1 MRRTNKLCYLSISI
15 ILVVITYVFIA
26 GNFFNISLSANQNI
40 SSDINSLQENLYP
53 GIKEK
58 IQNLQTKYPNWKFK
72 IFYTDLDW
80 SDVIANEYTGH
91 GSSPRNLVQA
101 NSSYD
106 REWICSICGNK
117 VYDTG
122 NWVCASEKAI
132 KYMMDPRNSLN
143 ENDIFQFEE
152 LTNNGANRDTLKS
165 MLSGS
170 FLDDYKYVDCII
182 NAGKINNVNPYYLA
196 ARILQEQGKNG
207 SYLSRGQGYNGQY
220 VGYYNLFNIGAT
232 GGSEEKVVLN
242 GLAKAQKEGW
252 TSIEKSIEG
261 GSKFVAESYIA
272 KGQNTLYLQKFDVD
286 NTSDG
291 LYWHQYMQNIMAAQ
305 SEGSRLKST
314 YESINAVNSEHTFI
328 IPVYRN
334 MLQTASPRPNS
345 GEIDTS
351 ITELVRV
358 NVISNIYLRD
368 SPNGNKTGKL
378 LYKDE
383 IVTRLEKA
391 EEKVGGT
398 YWDKVLKA
406 NGEVGYVARQTFD
419 YESTYKLYL
428 IPIEENNSSG
438 NTNNSSDL
446 KKGDVNGDGNITS
459 SDYVLIKNYIM
470 GTGSLDENA
479 KKSADYNEDGSITS
493 SDYVLIKNYIM
504 SN

>member
-143 ENDIFQFEE
+143 ENNIFQFEE

-207 SYLSRGQGYNGQY
+207 TKLSRGYEYNGQT
-220 VGYYNLFNIGAT
+220 VYNPFNIAASGN
-232 GGSEEKVVLN
+232 S
-242 GLAKAQKEGW
+242 Q
-252 TSIEKSIEG
+252 TSIINNAAEYAYSHEWFSLEKALIEG
-261 GSKFVAESYIA
+261 VNFINTKYMDI
-272 KGQNTLYLQKFDVD
+272 GQDTLYFQKFDVIKE
-286 NTSDG
+286 NE
-291 LYWHQYMQNIMAAQ
+291 LYTNQYMQNLLAPT
-305 SEGSRLKST
+305 SESDILLDQ
-314 YESINAVNSEHTFI
+314 YESSNTVDSKLNFI
-328 IPVYRN
+328 IPLYEN
-334 MLQTASPRPNS
+334 MPK
-345 GEIDTS
+345 EIS
-351 ITELVRV
+351 
-358 NVISNIYLRD
+358 
-368 SPNGNKTGKL
+368 
-378 LYKDE
+378 
-383 IVTRLEKA
+383 EK
-391 EEKVGGT
+391 
-398 YWDKVLKA
+398 
-406 NGEVGYVARQTFD
+406 
-419 YESTYKLYL
+419 
-428 IPIEENNSSG
+428 P
-438 NTNNSSDL
+438 
-446 KKGDVNGDGNITS
+446 KK
-459 SDYVLIKNYIM
+459 
-470 GTGSLDENA
+470 E
-479 KKSADYNEDGSITS
+479 
-493 SDYVLIKNYIM
+493 
-504 SN
+504 